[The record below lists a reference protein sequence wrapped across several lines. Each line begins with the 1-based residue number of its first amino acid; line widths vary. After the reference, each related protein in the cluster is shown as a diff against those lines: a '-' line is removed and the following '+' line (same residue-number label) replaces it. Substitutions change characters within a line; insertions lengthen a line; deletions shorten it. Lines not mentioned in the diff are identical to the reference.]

1 MRTAITSVVIILLVL
16 LSFIAGMRCQSR
28 NKKVETVV
36 RIDTIIRENVVFDT
50 VYIKEQVPVYL
61 PKYDTITS
69 TILVHDTVL
78 VTVPISQY
86 TKRDSLY
93 FVQVSGFDVR
103 FDKIEI
109 YPKTIIRTEFLKN
122 KSRWGFGL
130 QVGYGVSLSGCNIR
144 ASPYVGVGINYNL
157 VSW

>member
-1 MRTAITSVVIILLVL
+1 MRTGVTSVVIVLLLL

-28 NKKVETVV
+28 DQKVETVV

-50 VYIKEQVPVYL
+50 VYVKEKVPVYL
-61 PKYDTITS
+61 PKYDTVTR

-78 VTVPISQY
+78 VAVPISKY
-86 TKRDSLY
+86 TKQDSLY

-103 FDKIEI
+103 FDKIEV
-109 YPKTIIRTEFLKN
+109 YPKTVIRTEYQK
-122 KSRWGFGL
+122 KRSKWGIGL
-130 QVGYGVSLSGCNIR
+130 QVGYGMSTYGGNIR